1 MKSVSDIHLK
11 LLEFNGAVMLAA
23 IKPQFFLYNVQTD
36 QNAGYPRSHFIES
49 S

>member
-1 MKSVSDIHLK
+1 
-11 LLEFNGAVMLAA
+11 LAA

-36 QNAGYPRSHFIES
+36 QNAGYPRSLFLDS